1 MWIGGKWVDAAS
13 GKTYIDVNPATE
25 ETLAQLPLG
34 DIEDVNRAVGAARKA
49 FPIWSTKTQ
58 NERSRIL
65 NQIAASIKENSQ
77 ELAQSEIL
85 DHGSPVPVAN
95 GFAQMV
101 QHHFEYAAEIAK
113 TIMGVGEIRQY
124 PNTVAY
130 FQREPIGICACI
142 IPWNFPLMVSAKV
155 AAALAV
161 GNTCVIKPPS
171 ICSLPSLKLAEILAE
186 HDLPPGAVNVVTGP
200 GNTVGEALA
209 SHRDVNMIGFTG
221 SLSTGKAIMAAA
233 SQTVKRLFMELGGK
247 NPFIVL
253 EDADLN
259 VAVSKAAF
267 ASFFNTGMV
276 CACPGRYYIHEKLYN
291 EFVDRFVEAAKTIV
305 VGDPTDIKTQMGP
318 VISAE
323 HREKVER
330 YIKIGIEE
338 GAKLVLGGKRPM
350 DPPLDRGY
358 FVLPTVFTNVTQ
370 NMTIAREEIFGPVAC
385 FLKFSSEDEVIA
397 LANDNNFGLSASV
410 WTKNMVKAR
419 KFANALQAG
428 TVWVN
433 NHMGDLEAGLPWGG
447 FKESGFGKENDIMGQ
462 EEYTQVKVISVNLAE

>member
-1 MWIGGKWVDAAS
+1 
-13 GKTYIDVNPATE
+13 
-25 ETLAQLPLG
+25 
-34 DIEDVNRAVGAARKA
+34 
-49 FPIWSTKTQ
+49 
-58 NERSRIL
+58 
-65 NQIAASIKENSQ
+65 
-77 ELAQSEIL
+77 
-85 DHGSPVPVAN
+85 
-95 GFAQMV
+95 
-101 QHHFEYAAEIAK
+101 
-113 TIMGVGEIRQY
+113 
-124 PNTVAY
+124 
-130 FQREPIGICACI
+130 
-142 IPWNFPLMVSAKV
+142 
-155 AAALAV
+155 
-161 GNTCVIKPPS
+161 
-171 ICSLPSLKLAEILAE
+171 
-186 HDLPPGAVNVVTGP
+186 
-200 GNTVGEALA
+200 
-209 SHRDVNMIGFTG
+209 
-221 SLSTGKAIMAAA
+221 
-233 SQTVKRLFMELGGK
+233 
-247 NPFIVL
+247 
-253 EDADLN
+253 
-259 VAVSKAAF
+259 
-267 ASFFNTGMV
+267 
-276 CACPGRYYIHEKLYN
+276 
-291 EFVDRFVEAAKTIV
+291 
-305 VGDPTDIKTQMGP
+305 MGP

-462 EEYTQVKVISVNLAE
+462 EEYTQVKIISVTLAE